1 MKSKNHFKLF
11 HSILL
16 LFYIVMYSTSV
27 FNLSYKWHL
36 PLTHKQFGIIFVL
49 IITTGLIFN
58 GKIIFKKLKHFFDF
72 SNGKFEIKLFKLS
85 VVLMILHFILSVA
98 TGVLM
103 NFGIDT
109 YTFHVLSKYIVPWL
123 VVFHL
128 FTHTLKKYRQQN
140 R

>member
-27 FNLSYKWHL
+27 FNLSYKWQL
-36 PLTHKQFGIIFVL
+36 PLTHKQFGILFVL
-49 IITTGLIFN
+49 IITTGLLFN

-72 SNGKFEIKLFKLS
+72 SKGKFEMKLFKLS
-85 VVLMILHFILSVA
+85 VVLMILHFILSIV

-109 YTFHVLSKYIVPWL
+109 YTFHALSKYIVPAL
-123 VVFHL
+123 IVFHL
-128 FTHTLKKYRQQN
+128 FSNAFKKFRQQN